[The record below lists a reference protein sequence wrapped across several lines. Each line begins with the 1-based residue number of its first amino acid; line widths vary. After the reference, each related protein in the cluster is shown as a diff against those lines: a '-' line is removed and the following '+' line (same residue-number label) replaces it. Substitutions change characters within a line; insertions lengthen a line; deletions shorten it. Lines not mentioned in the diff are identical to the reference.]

1 MPRVSMTCACSS
13 TSANGY
19 GPAYWVKAGT
29 SARFILEALAAP
41 TAPGIDLTDAEPFLV
56 VRESPSATTA
66 KLECAIDDG
75 LTWSDQAAGV
85 LFWDIVPTDFPT
97 SNGYVPGTPWYYEF
111 GYELADGSIYIPDQG
126 IGELYLDKV
135 RPDCGVGGLQIAWSP
150 FLRARAVSPDGTHTP
165 TYASTA
171 YVDAAIVAAFTR
183 DDEANATGNT
193 TITLPAG
200 SRHHVVDLVFSGSAG
215 TRVVI
220 ADTTGAIAGDVLR
233 LNYTLPA
240 TASIVVE
247 LRNATAG
254 GTLLDTLTTDTSA
267 EPATLVATYSGTA
280 WVLSNAQYPSN

>member
-1 MPRVSMTCACSS
+1 MTCACSS
-13 TSANGY
+13 SSPTGY

-29 SARFILEALAAP
+29 SARFLLETLAAP
-41 TAPGIDLTDAEPFLV
+41 TAPGIDLTDAEPYLNILK
-56 VRESPSATTA
+56 SPTSETPE
-66 KLECAIDDG
+66 LECTIGDG

-85 LFWDIVPTDFPT
+85 LFWDIVPADFPVT
-97 SNGYVPGTPWYYEF
+97 NGYVPGTPWYYEF

-135 RPDCGVGGLQIAWSP
+135 RPECGVNGLQIAWSP
-150 FLRARAVSPDGTHTP
+150 FLRARAVGPDGSDTP
-165 TYASTA
+165 AYASTA
-171 YVDAAIVAAFTR
+171 YVEAAITAAFTR
-183 DDEANATGNT
+183 DDEANASGNT

-200 SRHHVVDLVFSGSAG
+200 SRHHVADIVFSGSAG

-267 EPATLVATYSGTA
+267 DPATLVATYSGTA
-280 WVLSNAQYPSN
+280 WVLSSAQYPSN